1 MKMTTLSKY
10 TYVNDLVCQLTDNKA
25 LRTFYILYLMAET
38 NEERLKLNATFN
50 EASSF
55 LNGEELTSFKKDFT
69 HSFKKILPLLKD
81 LNNSLSE
88 LNESIKAHKQA
99 A

>member
-1 MKMTTLSKY
+1 MTTLSKY
-10 TYVNDLVCQLTDNKA
+10 TYVNDLVCELTDNKA

-38 NEERLKLNATFN
+38 NEERLKLNLTFN
-50 EASSF
+50 EASLS
-55 LNGEELTSFKKDFT
+55 LEGGELANFKSDFT
-69 HSFKKILPLLKD
+69 QSFKKILPLLKD

-88 LNESIKAHKQA
+88 LSKSIKTSKQA